1 MYESQLPEW
10 KLHFRSDRT
19 HQEASYG
26 CGIVGHVSGMQ
37 GDKRCATAAAT
48 ATTSAAATATT
59 PAAATATT
67 SAAATATTS
76 AATDTKT
83 AETAEGATGGQEEAE
98 MAKRKG
104 RANGEQSMLKMSLAF
119 SILLLLYIY
128 YSPSALPA
136 FSVCYIYGKTK
147 AVRMGSMM

>member
-1 MYESQLPEW
+1 
-10 KLHFRSDRT
+10 
-19 HQEASYG
+19 
-26 CGIVGHVSGMQ
+26 MQ
-37 GDKRCATAAAT
+37 GDKRCARAAAT

-59 PAAATATT
+59 P
-67 SAAATATTS
+67 AAATATTS

-136 FSVCYIYGKTK
+136 FSFCYIYGKTK
-147 AVRMGSMM
+147 AVRMGSPSQSFLTEIP